1 MLYCNKKHETQERV
15 INGTA
20 QHYIILGENRKI
32 DSIRTRELR
41 IHCPK
46 KLAIEAGKYPKLFI
60 GTSRSGSPKLTSIPQ
75 ERDYLLIDTDITL
88 YFSAGIDHRLDNQ
101 DDSELTMYPK
111 NGNVSIIPIDSMN
124 LATLPKIMQQG
135 SIHTQTGVNNSYL
148 IEWKKDFLYVV
159 NYSPTYTTYIFNDGT
174 DDVIREMTFTQ
185 MVQYHEDGF
194 IGDKH
199 LSKWIEL
206 TLDENLRKLAKV
218 GKLL

>member
-75 ERDYLLIDTDITL
+75 ERDYLLIDTDAIFDEGGLAYT
-88 YFSAGIDHRLDNQ
+88 SV
-101 DDSELTMYPK
+101 